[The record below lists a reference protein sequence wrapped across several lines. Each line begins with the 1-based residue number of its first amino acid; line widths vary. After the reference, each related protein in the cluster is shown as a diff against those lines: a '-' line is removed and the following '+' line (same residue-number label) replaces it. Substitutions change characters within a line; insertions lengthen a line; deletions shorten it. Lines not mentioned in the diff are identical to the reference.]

1 MKKEEI
7 ATLARFLRERIE
19 IRRQHTE
26 IDKYNLDFQSA
37 LEALLTE
44 AFESGYEQRISEEK
58 DEKRQALLDRLQEAE
73 KLEMQ
78 VLAGKDNVI
87 SM

>member
-7 ATLARFLRERIE
+7 ATLVRFLRERIE

-26 IDKYNLDFQSA
+26 IDRYNFEFQSA

-58 DEKRQALLDRLQEAE
+58 DERRQALFDRLQEAE